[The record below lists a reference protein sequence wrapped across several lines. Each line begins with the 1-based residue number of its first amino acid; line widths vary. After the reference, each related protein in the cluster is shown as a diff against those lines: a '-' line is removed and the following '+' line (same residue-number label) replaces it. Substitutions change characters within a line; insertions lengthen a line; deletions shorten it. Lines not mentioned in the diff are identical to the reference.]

1 MKFIY
6 FIIFIYIFFLSK
18 IVFAQTIAVV
28 NIQSL
33 IDNNFYY
40 KEIMKDMEINQEKYL
55 EKLEIKEKELSDKLK
70 DLEQS
75 KLILN
80 EVEINTQ
87 IDNYNEDL
95 TAFTITV
102 EEFNLHYQD
111 QVINIKEIILK
122 EIFIIL
128 EKYAIENQVDLIL
141 DSASYLIASN
151 SIDITNSINEKL
163 QNINLKLEYT
173 NFEKN

>member
-1 MKFIY
+1 
-6 FIIFIYIFFLSK
+6 
-18 IVFAQTIAVV
+18 
-28 NIQSL
+28 
-33 IDNNFYY
+33 
-40 KEIMKDMEINQEKYL
+40 MEINQEKYK
-55 EKLEIKEKELSDKLK
+55 EKFELKEKELSYKLK

-80 EVEINTQ
+80 EIEINAQ
-87 IDNYNEDL
+87 IDNYNKEL

-102 EEFNLHYQD
+102 EEFNLHYQN

-122 EIFIIL
+122 EIFILL

-151 SIDITNSINEKL
+151 SIDITEIIKNRL
-163 QNINLKLEYT
+163 QNINLKLEYI

>member
-1 MKFIY
+1 MKLIYLISFIC
-6 FIIFIYIFFLSK
+6 IVFLSK
-18 IVFAQTIAVV
+18 IVLSQTIVVV

-33 IDNNFYY
+33 IDNNSYY
-40 KEIMKDMEINQEKYL
+40 KQIINDIEINQKQYL
-55 EKLEIKEKELSDKLK
+55 EKFELKEKALEEKLK

-80 EVEINTQ
+80 EIEINTQ
-87 IDNYNEDL
+87 IDNYNKEL
-95 TAFTITV
+95 TDFTTIV
-102 EEFNLHYQD
+102 EEFNQHYQV